1 MAKGDVITEVYKV
14 ENGKRIRTGTAAY
27 NEEKGTV
34 RDVWKKGTT
43 VQSDLKIAPARAKN
57 PRNNPRL
64 KAQQNIAN
72 AARRRAQR
80 T

>member
-43 VQSDLKIAPARAKN
+43 VQSTLKIGKARENN
-57 PRNNPRL
+57 PRNNPTL
-64 KAQQNIAN
+64 KARQGIEN

>member
-34 RDVWKKGTT
+34 RDVWKNGTT
-43 VQSDLKIAPARAKN
+43 VQSSLKLGPARAKN
-57 PRNNPRL
+57 RRNTPILDAQL
-64 KAQQNIAN
+64 KRAE